1 MTIPVGIDLGTSY
14 SCVAAVVDG
23 QPVVIPDE
31 EGRRVQ
37 PSVVAFGYDGAPV
50 VGWRAQRQLM
60 YAPESTVNS
69 PKRLMGRRFRSAEV
83 KRLALNVG
91 YELAES
97 ATGEVLVRVR
107 NREYTVP
114 QISGYVLDHMRNIA
128 EAHLGQ
134 KVSQAVITVPAYFN
148 DHQRQATREAAK
160 AAGIDCLRII
170 NEPTAAALAYG
181 VGQGLN
187 QNIAVYDLGGG
198 TFDISVL
205 RLDDDVYEVQGT
217 AGDTFLG
224 GDDYDAAVARHFLK
238 GFQRRSKVTV
248 KDNRVTWL
256 RLLEAAE
263 QAKIALGESNEVE
276 VNVPGVARSSEGR
289 DVVLSAR
296 IDRLTYAQVVMPLV
310 QRTFQVC
317 DESLKLAGLS
327 TAQIDNVLLVG
338 GMARLFLVQE
348 AVEHYFQ
355 RPVSLDHNPN
365 EVVAL
370 GAAIQAHNLA
380 GTLPEGADLS
390 GGTLVPGEGPLL
402 LDVTPRSLG
411 VGTVGGYVETIIP
424 RNTAIPTEQTKFFH
438 PAFDNQTEVR
448 ITAYQGESRK
458 VDQNELLGEFILDGL
473 RSAPRHEV
481 RVEIT
486 FEIDAD
492 GIVHVIAKDPESGA
506 KRDLRFELDRK

>member
-14 SCVAAVVDG
+14 SCVAAVIDG
-23 QPVVIPDE
+23 QAQVLADD

-83 KRLALNVG
+83 KRLSLNVG
-91 YELAES
+91 YELTES
-97 ATGEVLVRVR
+97 ASGEVLIRVR
-107 NREYTVP
+107 DHEYTVP
-114 QISGYVLDHMRNIA
+114 QISGFVLDHMRNIA
-128 EAHLGQ
+128 EKALGQ

-181 VGQGLN
+181 VGQGLK
-187 QNIAVYDLGGG
+187 QNVAVYDLGGG
-198 TFDISVL
+198 TFDISVM
-205 RLDDDVYEVQGT
+205 RLEDDVYEVQGT

-238 GFQRRSKVTV
+238 GFQRRSKVNV
-248 KDNRVTWL
+248 RDNRVTWL

-263 QAKIALGESNEVE
+263 QAKIALGEENEVE
-276 VNVPGVARSSEGR
+276 INVPGVARSAEGR

-327 TAQIDNVLLVG
+327 TSQIDNVLLVG

-370 GAAIQAHNLA
+370 GAAIQAHSL
-380 GTLPEGADLS
+380 GGVHEPGPDGAPAPS
-390 GGTLVPGEGPLL
+390 GPLL

-411 VGTVGGYVETIIP
+411 IGTVGGYVETIIP
-424 RNTAIPTEQTKFFH
+424 RNSSIPSEQTKYFH
-438 PAFDNQTEVR
+438 PAFDKQTEVR
-448 ITAYQGESRK
+448 ITVYQGESRK
-458 VDQNELLGEFILDGL
+458 VDQNELLGEFVLDGL
-473 RSAPRHEV
+473 RPAPRHEV

-492 GIVHVIAKDPESGA
+492 GIVHVIAKDPDSGS
-506 KRDLRFELDRK
+506 KRDMRIELDRR

>member
-14 SCVAAVVDG
+14 SCVAAFIDG
-23 QPVVIPDE
+23 QPTVLADDE
-31 EGRRVQ
+31 GKRTQ
-37 PSVVAFGYDGAPV
+37 PSVVAFGYDGVPV

-83 KRLALNVG
+83 KRLAMNVG
-91 YELAES
+91 YELVES
-97 ATGEVLVRVR
+97 TAGEVLIRVR
-107 NREYTVP
+107 GREYSVP
-114 QISGYVLDHMRNIA
+114 EISAFVLDHMRKIA
-128 EAHLGQ
+128 EKRLGQ
-134 KVSQAVITVPAYFN
+134 KVDQAVITVPAYFN
-148 DHQRQATREAAK
+148 DHQRQATREAARL
-160 AAGIDCLRII
+160 AGLECLRII

-181 VGQGLN
+181 LGQGLK
-187 QNIAVYDLGGG
+187 QNVAVYDLGGG

-205 RLDDDVYEVQGT
+205 KLEEDVYEVVGT

-224 GDDYDAAVARHFLK
+224 GDDFDAAVARHFLK
-238 GFQRRSKVTV
+238 GFQRRSKVNV

-256 RLLEAAE
+256 RLMEAAE

-276 VNVPGVARSSEGR
+276 VNVPGVAKSVDGR
-289 DVVLSAR
+289 DVVLSTR

-327 TAQIDNVLLVG
+327 TNQIDGVLLVG
-338 GMARLFLVQE
+338 GMVQLFLVQE

-365 EVVAL
+365 EVVAQ
-370 GAAIQAHNLA
+370 GAALQAHNLA
-380 GTLPEGADLS
+380 GVTPEGQVA
-390 GGTLVPGEGPLL
+390 PNMPLL

-411 VGTVGGYVETIIP
+411 VGTVGGFVEAVIP
-424 RNTAIPTEQTKFFH
+424 RNSPIPTEQTKIFH
-438 PAFDNQTEVR
+438 PAFDQQTEVR

-458 VDQNELLGEFILDGL
+458 VDQNEKLGEFMLDGL
-473 RSAPRHEV
+473 RPAARGDV
-481 RVEIT
+481 RVEVT
-486 FEIDAD
+486 FQIDAD
-492 GIVHVIAKDPESGA
+492 GIVHVIARDPET
-506 KRDLRFELDRK
+506 KNERDLKIVLDKR

>member
-14 SCVAAVVDG
+14 SCVAAVIDG
-23 QPVVIPDE
+23 KPQVIADD

-83 KRLALNVG
+83 KRLSLNVG

-97 ATGEVLVRVR
+97 ASGEVLIRVR
-107 NREYTVP
+107 EREYTVP
-114 QISGYVLDHMRNIA
+114 QISGFVLDHMRNIA
-128 EAHLGQ
+128 EKALGQ
-134 KVSQAVITVPAYFN
+134 KVEQAVITVPAYFN

-160 AAGIDCLRII
+160 NAGIDCLRII

-181 VGQGLN
+181 VGQGLK
-187 QNIAVYDLGGG
+187 QNVAVYDLGGG
-198 TFDISVL
+198 TFDISVM
-205 RLDDDVYEVQGT
+205 RLEDDVYEVQGT

-238 GFQRRSKVTV
+238 GFQRRSKVNV
-248 KDNRVTWL
+248 RDNRVTWL

-263 QAKIALGESNEVE
+263 QAKIALGDNNEVE
-276 VNVPGVARSSEGR
+276 VNVPGVARSVEGR

-370 GAAIQAHNLA
+370 GAAIQAFNLA
-380 GTLPEGADLS
+380 GTVEPGAVSS
-390 GGTLVPGEGPLL
+390 GQTLVPGEGPLL

-424 RNTAIPTEQTKFFH
+424 RNTSIPTEQTKLFH

-458 VDQNELLGEFILDGL
+458 VDQNELLGEFVLDGL
-473 RSAPRHEV
+473 RAAPRHEV

-492 GIVHVIAKDPESGA
+492 GIVHVIAKDPESGS
-506 KRDLRFELDRK
+506 KRDLRIELDRK

>member
-14 SCVAAVVDG
+14 SCVAAYIDG
-23 QPVVIPDE
+23 RPTVLADDE
-31 EGRRVQ
+31 GKRTQ
-37 PSVVAFGYDGAPV
+37 PSVVAFGYDGVPV

-83 KRLALNVG
+83 KRLAMNVG
-91 YELAES
+91 YELVES
-97 ATGEVLVRVR
+97 ATGEVQIRVR
-107 NREYTVP
+107 GREYSVP
-114 QISGYVLDHMRNIA
+114 EISAFILDHMRKIA
-128 EAHLGQ
+128 EKRLGQ
-134 KVSQAVITVPAYFN
+134 KVDQAVVTVPAYFN
-148 DHQRQATREAAK
+148 DHQRQATREAARL
-160 AAGIDCLRII
+160 AGLECLRII

-181 VGQGLN
+181 LGQGLK
-187 QNIAVYDLGGG
+187 QNVAVYDLGGG

-205 RLDDDVYEVQGT
+205 KLEQDVYEVVGT

-224 GDDYDAAVARHFLK
+224 GDDFDAAVARHFLK
-238 GFQRRSKVTV
+238 GFQRRSKVSV

-256 RLLEAAE
+256 RMMEAAE

-276 VNVPGVARSSEGR
+276 VSVPGVARSVDGR
-289 DVVLSAR
+289 EVVLGTR

-327 TAQIDNVLLVG
+327 TSQIDSVLLVG
-338 GMARLFLVQE
+338 GMVQLFLVQE

-365 EVVAL
+365 EVVAQ
-370 GAAIQAHNLA
+370 GAALQAHNLA
-380 GTLPEGADLS
+380 GTTPAGQTAPS
-390 GGTLVPGEGPLL
+390 MPLL

-411 VGTVGGYVETIIP
+411 VGTVGGFVETIIP
-424 RNTAIPTEQTKFFH
+424 RNSPIPTEQTKIFH
-438 PAFDNQTEVR
+438 PAFDQQTEVR
-448 ITAYQGESRK
+448 ITVFQGESRK
-458 VDQNELLGEFILDGL
+458 MDQNEKLGEFLLDGL
-473 RSAPRHEV
+473 RSAARGEV

-486 FEIDAD
+486 FQIDAD
-492 GIVHVIAKDPESGA
+492 GIVHVTARDPETKNERA
-506 KRDLRFELDRK
+506 LRIVLDKK

>member
-14 SCVAAVVDG
+14 SCVAAVIDG
-23 QPVVIPDE
+23 EAQVIADS

-97 ATGEVLVRVR
+97 ASGEVLIRVR
-107 NREYTVP
+107 EREYTVA
-114 QISGYVLDHMRNIA
+114 QISGFVLDHMRNIA
-128 EAHLGQ
+128 EKALGQ

-160 AAGIDCLRII
+160 HAGIECLRII

-181 VGQGLN
+181 VGQGLR
-187 QNIAVYDLGGG
+187 QNVAVYDLGGG

-205 RLDDDVYEVQGT
+205 RLEDDVYEVQGT

-238 GFQRRSKVTV
+238 GFQRRSKVNV
-248 KDNRVTWL
+248 RDNRVTWL

-263 QAKIALGESNEVE
+263 QAKIALGENNEVE

-338 GMARLFLVQE
+338 GMSQLFLVQE

-365 EVVAL
+365 EVVAQ
-370 GAAIQAHNLA
+370 GAAIQAHSLGGVQA
-380 GTLPEGADLS
+380 PMADGS
-390 GGTLVPGEGPLL
+390 TPAAGPLL

-424 RNTAIPTEQTKFFH
+424 RNSAIPTEQTKYFH
-438 PAFDNQTEVR
+438 PAFDSQTEVR
-448 ITAYQGESRK
+448 VTVYQGESRK
-458 VDQNELLGEFILDGL
+458 VDQNESLGEFVLDGL
-473 RSAPRHEV
+473 RQAPRHEV

-492 GIVHVIAKDPESGA
+492 GIVQVIAKDPESGV
-506 KRDLRFELDRK
+506 KRDMRIELDRR

>member
-1 MTIPVGIDLGTSY
+1 
-14 SCVAAVVDG
+14 
-23 QPVVIPDE
+23 
-31 EGRRVQ
+31 
-37 PSVVAFGYDGAPV
+37 
-50 VGWRAQRQLM
+50 
-60 YAPESTVNS
+60 
-69 PKRLMGRRFRSAEV
+69 
-83 KRLALNVG
+83 
-91 YELAES
+91 
-97 ATGEVLVRVR
+97 
-107 NREYTVP
+107 VP
-114 QISGYVLDHMRNIA
+114 QISGFVLEHMRGIA
-128 EAHLGQ
+128 ERALGQ
-134 KVSQAVITVPAYFN
+134 KVTQAVITVPAYFN

-160 AAGIDCLRII
+160 LCGLECLRII

-181 VGQGLN
+181 VGQGLR
-187 QNIAVYDLGGG
+187 QNVAVYDLGGG

-205 RLDDDVYEVQGT
+205 RLEDDVYEVQGT

-238 GFQRRSKVTV
+238 GFQRRSKVNV
-248 KDNRVTWL
+248 RDNRVTWL

-276 VNVPGVARSSEGR
+276 VNVPGVARSIEGR
-289 DVVLSAR
+289 DVVLAAR

-370 GAAIQAHNLA
+370 GAALQAHNLGGVEA
-380 GTLPEGADLS
+380 ASPDGAPAPS
-390 GGTLVPGEGPLL
+390 GPLL

-424 RNTAIPTEQTKFFH
+424 RNSAIPTEQTKYFH
-438 PAFDNQTEVR
+438 PAFDKQTEVR
-448 ITAYQGESRK
+448 ITVYQGESRK
-458 VDQNELLGEFILDGL
+458 VDQNELLGQFVLDGL
-473 RSAPRHEV
+473 RQAPRHEV

-506 KRDLRFELDRK
+506 KRDMRIELDRK

>member
-23 QPVVIPDE
+23 QPQVLADD

-91 YELAES
+91 YELTES
-97 ATGEVLVRVR
+97 ASGEVLIRVR
-107 NREYTVP
+107 EREYTVP
-114 QISGYVLDHMRNIA
+114 QISGFVLDHMRNIA
-128 EAHLGQ
+128 EKALGQ
-134 KVSQAVITVPAYFN
+134 KVTQAVITVPAYFN

-160 AAGIDCLRII
+160 HCGLECLRII

-181 VGQGLN
+181 VGQGLR
-187 QNIAVYDLGGG
+187 QNVAVYDLGGG

-205 RLDDDVYEVQGT
+205 RLEDDVYEVQGT

-224 GDDYDAAVARHFLK
+224 GDDFDAAVARHFLK
-238 GFQRRSKVTV
+238 GFQRRSKVNV
-248 KDNRVTWL
+248 RDNRVTWL

-276 VNVPGVARSSEGR
+276 VNVPGVARSIEGR
-289 DVVLSAR
+289 DVVLAAR

-370 GAAIQAHNLA
+370 GAALQAHNL
-380 GTLPEGADLS
+380 
-390 GGTLVPGEGPLL
+390 GGEQPVASSDGGPAPSAPLL

-424 RNTAIPTEQTKFFH
+424 RNSAIPTEQTKYFH
-438 PAFDNQTEVR
+438 PAFDKQTEVR
-448 ITAYQGESRK
+448 VTVYQGESRK
-458 VDQNELLGEFILDGL
+458 VDQNELLGQFVLDGL
-473 RSAPRHEV
+473 RQAPRHEV

-506 KRDLRFELDRK
+506 KRDMRIELDRK

>member
-14 SCVAAVVDG
+14 SCVAAVIDG
-23 QPVVIPDE
+23 QAQVLADD

-83 KRLALNVG
+83 KRFSLNVG
-91 YELAES
+91 YELTES
-97 ATGEVLVRVR
+97 ASGEVLIRVR
-107 NREYTVP
+107 DHEYTVP
-114 QISGYVLDHMRNIA
+114 QISGFVLDHMRNIA
-128 EAHLGQ
+128 EKALGQ

-181 VGQGLN
+181 VGQGLK
-187 QNIAVYDLGGG
+187 QNVAVYDLGGG
-198 TFDISVL
+198 TFDISVM
-205 RLDDDVYEVQGT
+205 RLEDDVYEVQGT

-238 GFQRRSKVTV
+238 GFQRRSKVNV
-248 KDNRVTWL
+248 RDNRVTWL

-263 QAKIALGESNEVE
+263 QAKIALGEENEVE
-276 VNVPGVARSSEGR
+276 INVPGVARSAEGR

-327 TAQIDNVLLVG
+327 TSQIDNVLLVG

-370 GAAIQAHNLA
+370 GAAIQAHSL
-380 GTLPEGADLS
+380 GGVHEPGPDGAPAPS
-390 GGTLVPGEGPLL
+390 GPLL

-411 VGTVGGYVETIIP
+411 IGTVGGYVETIIP
-424 RNTAIPTEQTKFFH
+424 RNSSIPSEQTKYFH
-438 PAFDNQTEVR
+438 PAFDKQTEVR
-448 ITAYQGESRK
+448 ITVYQGESRK
-458 VDQNELLGEFILDGL
+458 VDQNELLGEFVLDGL
-473 RSAPRHEV
+473 RPAPRHEV

-492 GIVHVIAKDPESGA
+492 GIVHVIAKDPDSGS
-506 KRDLRFELDRK
+506 KRDMRIELDRR

>member
-1 MTIPVGIDLGTSY
+1 MGIPVGIDLGTSY

-23 QPVVIPDE
+23 EPQVLADE

-37 PSVVAFGYDGAPV
+37 PSVAAFGYDGKPV

-83 KRLALNVG
+83 KRLSLNVG
-91 YELAES
+91 YELSES
-97 ATGEVLVRVR
+97 ASGEVLIRVR
-107 NREYTVP
+107 TKEYTVP
-114 QISGYVLDHMRNIA
+114 EVSGFILEHMREIA
-128 EAHLGQ
+128 ERALGQ
-134 KVSQAVITVPAYFN
+134 KVAQAVVTVPAYFN
-148 DHQRQATREAAK
+148 DHQRQATREAARL
-160 AAGIDCLRII
+160 AGLECLRII

-181 VGQGLN
+181 IGQGLK
-187 QNIAVYDLGGG
+187 QNLAIYDLGGG

-205 RLDDDVYEVQGT
+205 RLDGDVYEVIGT

-224 GDDYDAAVARHFLK
+224 GDDFDAAVARHFLK
-238 GFQRRSKVTV
+238 GFQRRSKINVR
-248 KDNRVTWL
+248 DNRVTWL

-263 QAKIALGESNEVE
+263 QAKIALGDLNEVE
-276 VNVPGVARSSEGR
+276 VNVPGVARSIEGK
-289 DVVLSAR
+289 DVVLTAR

-317 DESLKLAGLS
+317 DESLKLAGVS

-338 GMARLFLVQE
+338 GMSRLFLVQE

-355 RPVSLDHNPN
+355 RPVSLEHNPN

-370 GAAIQAHNLA
+370 GAALQANNLGGEA
-380 GTLPEGADLS
+380 GVGA
-390 GGTLVPGEGPLL
+390 GGAGPLL

-411 VGTVGGYVETIIP
+411 VATLGGYVETLIP
-424 RNTAIPTEQTKFFH
+424 RNTSIPTEATKAFV
-438 PAFDNQTEVR
+438 PASSYQTEVR
-448 ITAYQGESRK
+448 IAVYQGESRK
-458 VDQNELLGEFILDGL
+458 VDQNEALGDFVLEGL
-473 RSAPRHEV
+473 RSAQRGEV
-481 RVEIT
+481 RVEVT

-492 GIVHVIAKDPESGA
+492 GIVHVIAVDPESGN
-506 KRDLRFELDRK
+506 KRDLRIDLDRR

>member
-424 RNTAIPTEQTKFFH
+424 RNSAIPTEQTKYFH
-438 PAFDNQTEVR
+438 PAFDKQTEVR
-448 ITAYQGESRK
+448 VTVYQGESRK
-458 VDQNELLGEFILDGL
+458 VDQNELLGQFVLDGL
-473 RSAPRHEV
+473 RQAPRHEV

-492 GIVHVIAKDPESGA
+492 GIVHVIAKDPESGV
-506 KRDLRFELDRK
+506 KRDLRIELDRK

>member
-14 SCVAAVVDG
+14 SCVAAFIDG
-23 QPVVIPDE
+23 QAQVLADD

-83 KRLALNVG
+83 KRLSLNVG

-97 ATGEVLVRVR
+97 ASGEVLIRVR

-114 QISGYVLDHMRNIA
+114 QISGFVLDHMRSIA
-128 EAHLGQ
+128 EKALDQ
-134 KVSQAVITVPAYFN
+134 KVSHAVITVPAYFN

-160 AAGIDCLRII
+160 NAGINCLRII

-181 VGQGLN
+181 VGQGLS
-187 QNIAVYDLGGG
+187 QNVAVYDLGGG
-198 TFDISVL
+198 TFDISVM
-205 RLDDDVYEVQGT
+205 RLEDDVYEVQGT

-224 GDDYDAAVARHFLK
+224 GDDFDAAVGRHFLK
-238 GFQRRSKVTV
+238 GFQRRSKVNV
-248 KDNRVTWL
+248 RDNRVTWL
-256 RLLEAAE
+256 RLLEAAD

-370 GAAIQAHNLA
+370 GASIQAHGLGGEQA
-380 GTLPEGADLS
+380 PSADGTPAPS
-390 GGTLVPGEGPLL
+390 GPLL

-424 RNTAIPTEQTKFFH
+424 RNSAIPTEQTKYFH
-438 PAFDNQTEVR
+438 PAFDRQTEVR
-448 ITAYQGESRK
+448 ITVYQGESRK

-473 RSAPRHEV
+473 REAPRHEV

-492 GIVHVIAKDPESGA
+492 GIVHVIAKDPESGV
-506 KRDLRFELDRK
+506 KRDMRIELDRK

>member
-1 MTIPVGIDLGTSY
+1 MTTPVGIDLGTSY
-14 SCVAAVVDG
+14 SCVSVVVDG
-23 QPVVIPDE
+23 RAKVLPDE
-31 EGRRVQ
+31 EGRLVQ

-83 KRLALNVG
+83 KQLSLNVG

-97 ATGEVLVRVR
+97 ATGEVLIRVR
-107 NREYTVP
+107 GREYSVP
-114 QISGYVLDHMRNIA
+114 QISGFILDHMRTIA
-128 EAHLGQ
+128 EQGLGE
-134 KVSQAVITVPAYFN
+134 KVTQAVVTVPAHFN

-160 AAGIDCLRII
+160 LAGLDCLRII

-181 VGQGLN
+181 IDLGLK
-187 QNIAVYDLGGG
+187 QNVAVYDLGGG
-198 TFDISVL
+198 TFDISVM
-205 RLDDDVYEVQGT
+205 RLEEDVYEVVGT

-224 GDDYDAAVARHFLK
+224 GDDFDAPVGRHFLK
-238 GFQRRSKVTV
+238 GFQRRSKISVR
-248 KDNRVTWL
+248 DNRVTWL

-263 QAKIALGESNEVE
+263 QAKIALGDNNEVE
-276 VNVPGVARSSEGR
+276 INVPGVARSAEGR

-365 EVVAL
+365 VAVAM
-370 GAAIQAHNLA
+370 GAALQAHNLA
-380 GTLPEGADLS
+380 GVA
-390 GGTLVPGEGPLL
+390 VPGPDGSPAPAGPIL

-411 VGTVGGYVETIIP
+411 LGTVGGYVETVIP
-424 RNTAIPTEQTKFFH
+424 RNTSIPTEQSKIFH

-473 RSAPRHEV
+473 RAGPRHLT
-481 RVEIT
+481 RVEVT

-492 GIVHVIAKDPESGA
+492 GIVHVIAKDPETGQ
-506 KRDLRFELDRK
+506 KRDMRIELDRK

>member
-14 SCVAAVVDG
+14 SCVAAVIDG
-23 QPVVIPDE
+23 QPQVLPDD

-83 KRLALNVG
+83 KRLSLNVG

-97 ATGEVLVRVR
+97 ATGEVLIRVR

-114 QISGYVLDHMRNIA
+114 QISGFVLDHMRNIA
-128 EAHLGQ
+128 EKALGQ
-134 KVSQAVITVPAYFN
+134 KVTQAVITVPAYFN

-160 AAGIDCLRII
+160 NAGIDCLRII

-181 VGQGLN
+181 VGQGLK
-187 QNIAVYDLGGG
+187 QNVAVYDLGGG
-198 TFDISVL
+198 TFDISVM
-205 RLDDDVYEVQGT
+205 RLEDDVYEVQGT

-238 GFQRRSKVTV
+238 GFQRRSKVNV
-248 KDNRVTWL
+248 RDNRVTWL

-370 GAAIQAHNLA
+370 GAAIQAHNL
-380 GTLPEGADLS
+380 GGVQEPSPDGAPAP
-390 GGTLVPGEGPLL
+390 TGPLL

-424 RNTAIPTEQTKFFH
+424 RNSAIPTEQTKYFH
-438 PAFDNQTEVR
+438 PAFDRQTEVR
-448 ITAYQGESRK
+448 ITVYQGESRK
-458 VDQNELLGEFILDGL
+458 VDQNELLGEFILEGL
-473 RSAPRHEV
+473 REAPRHEV

-492 GIVHVIAKDPESGA
+492 GIVHVIAKDPESGV
-506 KRDLRFELDRK
+506 KRDLRIELDRK